1 MAVGRERKTGNIT
14 ISPREHQDGQIQ
26 PAEDTLC
33 VILRNSCAF
42 GVNPCRSLGVY
53 REQTNK
59 HSQICREMCV
69 LCQCYHCICVLLL
82 VHRIVYCII
91 VY

>member
-1 MAVGRERKTGNIT
+1 MAVGRERKTGNIA

-42 GVNPCRSLGVY
+42 GVNPCRSWAFTANKL
-53 REQTNK
+53 TNTLK
-59 HSQICREMCV
+59 YVERCV
-69 LCQCYHCICVLLL
+69 CFVSA
-82 VHRIVYCII
+82 II
-91 VY
+91 VFVCYYLCIG